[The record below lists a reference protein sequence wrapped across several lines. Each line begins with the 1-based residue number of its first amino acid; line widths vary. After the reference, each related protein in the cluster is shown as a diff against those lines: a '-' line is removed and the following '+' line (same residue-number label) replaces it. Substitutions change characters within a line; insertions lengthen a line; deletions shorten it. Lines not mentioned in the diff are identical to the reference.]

1 MEIYNYYETLSKTQK
16 LKWEEKLGNLCYKE
30 WFDILYGDFTLE
42 ESGAI
47 LLGLMFYDKTGG
59 TKPLPEDL
67 EKVIDSDRATKSI
80 YRTYMEKTAAAS
92 KDWINKHKLKNVP
105 EENEDEQDEPTEPEK
120 EPTIV
125 KRKYNI
131 KFKETEN
138 EFELQC
144 NKADI
149 KKLPT
154 KEDFNNFLLSITED
168 GSDGTDELYQLSF
181 LIKNGNKDLWKKDI
195 YSYDEGLPFWQD
207 TFTPQ
212 SLTVEW
218 M

>member
-131 KFKETEN
+131 KFKKTEN

-154 KEDFNNFLLSITED
+154 KEDFNNFLLSISED
-168 GSDGTDELYQLSF
+168 GSDGTDELYQLS
-181 LIKNGNKDLWKKDI
+181 LLVENGNKDLWKKDI
-195 YSYDEGLPFWQD
+195 YSYDEGLPF
-207 TFTPQ
+207 
-212 SLTVEW
+212 
-218 M
+218 

>member
-59 TKPLPEDL
+59 TMPLPEDL
-67 EKVIDSDRATKSI
+67 EKIIDSDRATKSI

-105 EENEDEQDEPTEPEK
+105 EENDDKQEDPIEPDK

-125 KRKYNI
+125 KRKYKI
-131 KFKETEN
+131 KFKEIEN

-154 KEDFNNFLLSITED
+154 KEDFNNFLLSITVD
-168 GSDGTDELYQLSF
+168 GSDGTDELYQLSI
-181 LIKNGNKDLWKKDI
+181 LIKNGNKDLWQKNL
-195 YSYDEGLPFWQD
+195 YSYDEGFPF
-207 TFTPQ
+207 
-212 SLTVEW
+212 
-218 M
+218 

>member
-1 MEIYNYYETLSKTQK
+1 MEVYNYYQTLSKIQK

-59 TKPLPEDL
+59 TLPLPEDL

-80 YRTYMEKTAAAS
+80 FRTYMEKTASAS
-92 KDWINKHKLKNVP
+92 KEWINKHKLKNVP
-105 EENEDEQDEPTEPEK
+105 EENEDEEGEPTESEK

-154 KEDFNNFLLSITED
+154 KEDFHNFLLSITED
-168 GSDGTDELYQLSF
+168 GSDGSDELYQLSF
-181 LIKNGNKDLWKKDI
+181 LIKNGNKDLWKKDL
-195 YSYDEGLPFWQD
+195 YSYDEGLPF
-207 TFTPQ
+207 
-212 SLTVEW
+212 
-218 M
+218 